1 MMLCSGNAIE
11 YETLKTA
18 STETYLLKLE
28 NNIDTLVEQQKQIEE
43 IKRKNKKLSNNV
55 DVSTIT
61 IPVSGIVNGRNVV
74 DFIEKRVK
82 NNG

>member
-43 IKRKNKKLSNNV
+43 IKRKK
-55 DVSTIT
+55 
-61 IPVSGIVNGRNVV
+61 
-74 DFIEKRVK
+74 
-82 NNG
+82 